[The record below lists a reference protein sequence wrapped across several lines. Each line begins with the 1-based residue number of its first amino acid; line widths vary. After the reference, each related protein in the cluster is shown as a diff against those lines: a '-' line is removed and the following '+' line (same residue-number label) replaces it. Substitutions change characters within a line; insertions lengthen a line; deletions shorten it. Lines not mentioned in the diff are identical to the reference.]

1 MVNNVTTSTVPNHAV
16 NFSSNNA
23 NTSPVIVPP
32 APLVEPSPVET
43 PAEDNFFSDK
53 MLEKIEK
60 AITSSEEA
68 KEKKWQIELNM
79 AYVESKQA
87 VINAYTMSAK
97 GEALYD
103 NENGFS
109 ASNVNGAINIDSNL
123 VVAIP
128 PNNLM
133 VPKEDD
139 FAGGTVINIQSERSM
154 NTATMNTTAM
164 NAYDSVQK
172 EREGQLFSLTA

>member
-1 MVNNVTTSTVPNHAV
+1 MINNVTTSTMPSHAV

-23 NTSPVIVPP
+23 SASPVIVPP
-32 APLVEPSPVET
+32 ASPVEPSPVET
-43 PAEDNFFSDK
+43 PVEDNSFSDK
-53 MLEKIEK
+53 MLEKIEQ
-60 AITSSEEA
+60 AIARSEEA

-109 ASNVNGAINIDSNL
+109 ASNVNNAINIDSNL

-128 PNNLM
+128 PKNLTA
-133 VPKEDD
+133 PKEGDL
-139 FAGGTVINIQSERSM
+139 AGGTVINMQSERSM
-154 NTATMNTTAM
+154 NATAM